1 MQAKPATDSDEPL
14 PEVDT
19 SRRWVRVTEE
29 RPDGLVAFEFSV
41 GWPELVVELM
51 LPAPAFAEFCQVNR
65 VQYLPR

>member
-1 MQAKPATDSDEPL
+1 MRADTAPLPDEPL
-14 PEVDT
+14 PPVDT

-29 RPDGLVAFEFSV
+29 RADGLVAFEFSV

-65 VQYLPR
+65 VQYLPT